1 VALLRPVLICQAVD
15 QDDPVSATLVR
26 WIRSLAGNPS
36 VEGVRVLALR
46 VGRFELPDNVLIVD
60 LGIGKLA
67 RLFRFYT
74 AIVQAIR
81 RRQADFFFVLQ
92 GGPYP
97 ALLLPVKLLTGRRV
111 YQWKTHSYV
120 SRRMA
125 FYARWCDDLVFT
137 ATPSSFPLAL
147 PNVRVVGHGIDM
159 QQFHPMPDDG
169 PGTRDLIAVG
179 RLTPVKR
186 LDRLISAV
194 AACRSTSGRFWS
206 LDICGPEL
214 EGDRNYRATLDN
226 LVAHL
231 DMSGFVRF
239 LGSALHD
246 EMSPLISQYR
256 ASVNF
261 SDTGFDKAIGEAM
274 ACGRPVLSTNACF
287 AELLPDDLRDLLVL
301 DHDDLTEQARGITRL
316 LELGELERRN
326 IGQRLREII
335 EEHHGLA
342 QFWGKILSEIER
354 SSSRGVRQREVGR
367 GVLR

>member
-1 VALLRPVLICQAVD
+1 MALLKPVLICQAVD

-26 WIRSLAGNPS
+26 WIRSLARNPS
-36 VEGVRVLALR
+36 VATVRVLALR
-46 VGRFELPDNVLIVD
+46 VGRFDLPDNVVVVD
-60 LGIGKLA
+60 LGVGKLA
-67 RLFRFYT
+67 RLVRFYA
-74 AIVQAIR
+74 AIAEAIR

-97 ALLLPVKLLTGRRV
+97 ALLLPVKLLTGRRI
-111 YQWKTHSYV
+111 YQWKTHRYV

-159 QQFHPMPDDG
+159 QQFHPMPDDRPESG
-169 PGTRDLIAVG
+169 DLIAVG

-194 AACRSTSGRFWS
+194 AACRGSSGRMWS

-214 EGDRNYRATLDN
+214 EGDRNYRATLDD
-226 LVAHL
+226 LVARL
-231 DMSGFVRF
+231 DLSGSVRF
-239 LGSALHD
+239 LGPALHD
-246 EMSPLISQYR
+246 EISPLLARYH

-261 SDTGFDKAIGEAM
+261 SDTGFDKAIAEAM
-274 ACGRPVLSTNACF
+274 ACGKPVLSTNACF
-287 AELLPDDLRDLLVL
+287 AELLPEDLRDLLVL
-301 DHDDLTEQARGITRL
+301 DHDDVTEQARGITRL
-316 LELGELERRN
+316 LELGELERRDV
-326 IGQRLREII
+326 GQRLRAII

-354 SSSRGVRQREVGR
+354 SSSRGGRHGEVRR
-367 GVLR
+367 GALP